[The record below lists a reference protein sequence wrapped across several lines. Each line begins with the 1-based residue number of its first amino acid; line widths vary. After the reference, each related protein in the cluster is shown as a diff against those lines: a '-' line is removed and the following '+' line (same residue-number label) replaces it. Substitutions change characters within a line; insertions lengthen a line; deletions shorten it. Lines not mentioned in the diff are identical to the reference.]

1 MKVPIKKGER
11 RLCIR
16 CDTDLKQVKDAN
28 DFGLG
33 LMREESM
40 AGLVTLQRNRHAN
53 LSLLKVCRIDMVLPH
68 HVTHLGM
75 SSGFLPEPALGP
87 RFLLSLGLTKTQRL
101 AY

>member
-1 MKVPIKKGER
+1 M
-11 RLCIR
+11 R
-16 CDTDLKQVKDAN
+16 CDTVLKQVKDAN
-28 DFGLG
+28 EVSLG

-53 LSLLKVCRIDMVLPH
+53 LSLLKECRIEMVLLPH